1 LEPFQSAEKVK
12 KNVDCMYPTSYFGY
26 QYRGNGLGFSREK
39 LRCPAAC
46 ECGKGS
52 LEEPWWLVEAQG
64 SKSLSYCFR
73 EIERRENRDSH
84 GLWVPFMKGGAVYY
98 VLATNFAQICLTK
111 RAAGLKKSD
120 ELVVYG

>member
-1 LEPFQSAEKVK
+1 VETASVLAVRSYDARLLASVAKEVL
-12 KNVDCMYPTSYFGY
+12 KN
-26 QYRGNGLGFSREK
+26 RGDRSK
-39 LRCPAAC
+39 
-46 ECGKGS
+46 
-52 LEEPWWLVEAQG
+52 AQG

-73 EIERRENRDSH
+73 EIERRENRESH